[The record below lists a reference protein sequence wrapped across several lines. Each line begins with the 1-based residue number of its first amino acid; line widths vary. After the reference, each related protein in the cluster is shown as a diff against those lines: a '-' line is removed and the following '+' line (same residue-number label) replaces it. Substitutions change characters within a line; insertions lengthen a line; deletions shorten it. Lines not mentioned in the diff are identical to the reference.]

1 MQIFF
6 QADNWMNMMEPM
18 AAEVP
23 YMTSVGNHEEY
34 FNFTHY
40 EGRYKSQ
47 TPDGNPFFYRFFLN
61 LDIIIMFKKWQII
74 YGKFYLSFQL

>member
-1 MQIFF
+1 
-6 QADNWMNMMEPM
+6 MEPM

-47 TPDGNPFFYRFFLN
+47 TPDANPFFYRFFLD
-61 LDIIIMFKKWQII
+61 LDITIMFKK
-74 YGKFYLSFQL
+74 

>member
-1 MQIFF
+1 
-6 QADNWMNMMEPM
+6 MNMMEPM

-47 TPDGNPFFYRFFLN
+47 TPDGNPFFYRFFLD
-61 LDIIIMFKKWQII
+61 LDITIMFKK
-74 YGKFYLSFQL
+74 